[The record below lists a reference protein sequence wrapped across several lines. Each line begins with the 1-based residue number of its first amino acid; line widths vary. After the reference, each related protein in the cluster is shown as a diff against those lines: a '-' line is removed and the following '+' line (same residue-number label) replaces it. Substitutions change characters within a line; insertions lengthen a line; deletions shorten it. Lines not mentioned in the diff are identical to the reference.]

1 MGTHPIFESDFD
13 CLTENRKMVNH
24 VEYDPNFRTHKH
36 IDKFAARGMLVD
48 IQRDAAKKETE
59 WEMRRAQRREYEK
72 DMPRDNDYFRKMYM
86 DRDEIAEPEI
96 ISVFE
101 FCSAFLSQNWP

>member
-1 MGTHPIFESDFD
+1 
-13 CLTENRKMVNH
+13 
-24 VEYDPNFRTHKH
+24 
-36 IDKFAARGMLVD
+36 
-48 IQRDAAKKETE
+48 
-59 WEMRRAQRREYEK
+59 MRRAQRREYEK

-101 FCSAFLSQNWP
+101 FCSAFLSQNWPWKKPV